1 MAQAKGKVPKA
12 PQERVDAELV
22 SDDYEPASSD
32 EALESGDFFD
42 FDAHDEAQ
50 RTATSTGAT
59 SAGATIQEIPP
70 STQINPYVSPEEQG
84 MEMTP
89 AIVGPPPYGSPDAIT
104 TVGRLVPLYQ
114 HPLNAENLPDE
125 HPAAISEDYGEG
137 QEGTLKG
144 AETVTPRPSAPVSE
158 VEGDDTDEEDEGGT
172 SSTETQGGTV
182 QATQAAQDLA
192 AKENV
197 DLSQVEGTGGGGRIT
212 KSDVE
217 NHLSEQDQG

>member
-89 AIVGPPPYGSPDAIT
+89 AIVGPPPYGSPDALT
-104 TVGRLVPLYQ
+104 TVGRLVPVHQ
-114 HPLNAENLPDE
+114 HPLNAENLPDD
-125 HPAAISEDYGEG
+125 HPAAISEDYGDG

-144 AETVTPRPSAPVSE
+144 AETVTPRPGAPVSE
-158 VEGDDTDEEDEGGT
+158 MEDKEGAEGEEGATNGEVDA
-172 SSTETQGGTV
+172 TQG
-182 QATQAAQDLA
+182 AQDLA
-192 AKENV
+192 AREGV
-197 DLSQVEGTGGGGRIT
+197 DLSQVEGTGEGGRIT
-212 KSDVE
+212 KTDVE
-217 NHLSEQDQG
+217 NHLNEQDQG